1 MDFSRITPPNRGPS
15 DGIRRVGFRKWYERE
30 LLSSHGYMILAVLSL
45 VAVVASF
52 EALRGASS
60 SERLLNVLFV
70 IVSAAIGLWALRR
83 YLFLLLR
90 AEGVASQASC
100 GDCGAYGRFT
110 VVAEDRSHNE
120 TQVRSSKCE
129 HLWTIC
135 T

>member
-45 VAVVASF
+45 VAV
-52 EALRGASS
+52 
-60 SERLLNVLFV
+60 
-70 IVSAAIGLWALRR
+70 VSAAIGLWALRR

-120 TQVRSSKCE
+120 TQVRCSKCE